1 MPAANVAGKRTVF
14 KEGVIKNRFSV
25 RHVQNT
31 RLESH
36 DAASWNLEF
45 KMCLRGARVHAHH
58 GAAGVAKHLDNLAG
72 ILSRALN
79 NGLLY
84 RLNFMSLR
92 IFLKENS
99 GATHLE
105 LKALTPHCFHKN
117 REMKNATS
125 GNFNSRF
132 IGKLLNVHGNVIFGL
147 AHQAL
152 FKLTAANYITL
163 ASYQRRA

>member
-1 MPAANVAGKRTVF
+1 
-14 KEGVIKNRFSV
+14 
-25 RHVQNT
+25 
-31 RLESH
+31 
-36 DAASWNLEF
+36 
-45 KMCLRGARVHAHH
+45 MCLCRSRVHAHH

-84 RLNFMSLR
+84 RLNFVSLR
-92 IFLKENS
+92 IFLKEDS

-105 LKALTPHCFHKN
+105 LKALTPHCFHEN

-132 IGKLLNVHGNVIFGL
+132 VGKLLNVHGNVIFGL
-147 AHQAL
+147 AHQTL
-152 FKLTAANYITL
+152 FKLTATNYIPL